1 MTKPEPGSSGSF
13 PFIKTFY
20 IENLGCAKN
29 QVDAEVMEEMLH
41 REGWNPAPPDEASV
55 ILVNT
60 CCFIEPAKEES
71 VQTFLDLREKY
82 PDRKVIITG
91 CCAQRYGAS
100 LLNMLPEAD
109 GIYGNAA
116 PGRIVDFFADHLN
129 GGPLCYLPERELFFP
144 FRRNTKNFPGSVYI
158 KISEG
163 CSNNC
168 TYCAIPLIRGLLVS
182 REIGD
187 IVGEVEA
194 FLEKGIYEFNF
205 IGQDLASFGIDRGQ
219 RELEGLLRRLSGLEG
234 DFWIRLLYMHPDHFP
249 LEILSLCNDDVRIL
263 PYFDIPFQ
271 HASAGVLRKMGR
283 RGDAEGYLELI
294 GTIRDSVSSAVIR
307 STFLTGFPGETGEDF
322 RALLDFQ
329 QRAKLD
335 WAGVFT
341 YSREEGTP
349 AYRYRGALGTRLAK
363 RTMEKRK
370 LILERNQEEITSA
383 RLDRFVGRRFDV
395 LVEENIS
402 GEELSL
408 GRMYAQAPEVD
419 GLVVLHSSRVLP
431 GTVVK
436 AKMLKRNGF
445 DLEAEIEGPS

>member
-1 MTKPEPGSSGSF
+1 MTKPELGSSGLY
-13 PFIKTFY
+13 PFIKSFH

-41 REGWNPAPPDEASV
+41 REGWKGVPPDEASV

-71 VQTFLDLREKY
+71 IQTFLDLRKRF
-82 PDRKVIITG
+82 PGRKIIITG
-91 CCAQRYGAS
+91 CCAQRYGAA
-100 LLNMLPEAD
+100 LLDMLPEAD
-109 GIYGNAA
+109 GVYGNAA
-116 PGRIVDFFADHLN
+116 PGRIVDFLTKHLKDE
-129 GGPLCYLPERELFFP
+129 PMCYLPERELFFP
-144 FRRNTKNFPGSVYI
+144 FRRNTINFPGSVYI

-168 TYCAIPLIRGLLVS
+168 TYCAIPLIRGTLVS
-182 REIGD
+182 REIDD
-187 IVGEVEA
+187 IVEEVEA
-194 FLEKGIYEFNF
+194 FREKGIYEFNF
-205 IGQDLASFGIDRGQ
+205 IGQDLASFGIDRGAG
-219 RELEGLLRRLSGLEG
+219 ELEKLLRKLSDLPGE
-234 DFWIRLLYMHPDHFP
+234 FWIRLLYMHPDHFP
-249 LEILSLCNDDVRIL
+249 LDILSICNDDERIL
-263 PYFDIPFQ
+263 SYFDIPFQ
-271 HASAGVLRKMGR
+271 HASSKVLRRMGR
-283 RGDAEGYLELI
+283 RGDAEEYLDLI

-322 RALLDFQ
+322 RTLLDFQ

-349 AYRYRGALGTRLAK
+349 AYRYRGALGTRLAR
-363 RTMEKRK
+363 RTMIKRK
-370 LILERNQEEITSA
+370 LILEQNQMEITMS
-383 RLDRFVGRRFDV
+383 RLDRFVGRHFDV
-395 LVEENIS
+395 LVEENIT

-419 GLVVLHSSRVLP
+419 GLVVLRSSRVVP

-436 AKMLKRNGF
+436 AKIRKRNGL
-445 DLEAEIEGPS
+445 DLEAEGPQ